1 MRGGE
6 WQQKRC
12 EEKVQQADVVNERLQ
27 GDRTV
32 WCKRDAHFA
41 FAIGDVDI
49 DSRLLQQQRDNVL
62 HLGEHGQMQRSAT
75 LASEQRGD
83 ERRITTRC
91 HCLNKTHNS
100 MSTHTH
106 THRHTQTH
114 TQAHTHTHTHTHAGI
129 PTDTHSNSNRQQ
141 SETCFPS
148 AQKRKRN
155 TNGHCTTGAGGG
167 IHHAFLLT
175 AIRLLTLKDSK
186 EPVWRKP
193 ERFFSFQNGGGG
205 EREALG
211 VCGNR
216 QREDGRGGAH
226 TTNGGWGGE

>member
-1 MRGGE
+1 M
-6 WQQKRC
+6 
-12 EEKVQQADVVNERLQ
+12 QQADVVNERLQ

-106 THRHTQTH
+106 THTDTH
-114 TQAHTHTHTHTHAGI
+114 KRIRRHTHTHTHTHTQAHR
-129 PTDTHSNSNRQQ
+129 PTHTHTVLLSQTSLSCRLMPQ
-141 SETCFPS
+141 SRSDERSILQTAVLPVS
-148 AQKRKRN
+148 
-155 TNGHCTTGAGGG
+155 
-167 IHHAFLLT
+167 T
-175 AIRLLTLKDSK
+175 AIMRT
-186 EPVWRKP
+186 
-193 ERFFSFQNGGGG
+193 
-205 EREALG
+205 
-211 VCGNR
+211 VCPSLDVAVR
-216 QREDGRGGAH
+216 VSAYSRS
-226 TTNGGWGGE
+226 